1 MHFRSEI
8 RILTEVSYARAP
20 NGSDKHR
27 TVRSD
32 ALECACQSGE
42 KEPFLFFI
50 CESLRNVLQ
59 RSGNSSAFHRAP
71 VFLAAT
77 PVALRFAPPADGRRG
92 NSARTIFGCK

>member
-20 NGSDKHR
+20 NGSEKHR

-42 KEPFLFFI
+42 KDRFFFHLREP
-50 CESLRNVLQ
+50 SQ
-59 RSGNSSAFHRAP
+59 
-71 VFLAAT
+71 
-77 PVALRFAPPADGRRG
+77 RFAAVWKFQRVSPC
-92 NSARTIFGCK
+92 ARFSCGDPCCVEVRTAGGWTPRQLGAHYFRL